1 MQQDHFIISDPE
13 SLSDLSPGNQN
24 SRPFFIAL
32 IYFYSDHIVSN
43 VFITEY
49 LKMRGKESEF
59 FVIFIS
65 SLYFVFLLLF
75 IFRRGPDVPDRVN
88 V

>member
-49 LKMRGKESEF
+49 LKMHKSTNKEKIMHNPCTPINSH
-59 FVIFIS
+59 
-65 SLYFVFLLLF
+65 Y
-75 IFRRGPDVPDRVN
+75 
-88 V
+88 